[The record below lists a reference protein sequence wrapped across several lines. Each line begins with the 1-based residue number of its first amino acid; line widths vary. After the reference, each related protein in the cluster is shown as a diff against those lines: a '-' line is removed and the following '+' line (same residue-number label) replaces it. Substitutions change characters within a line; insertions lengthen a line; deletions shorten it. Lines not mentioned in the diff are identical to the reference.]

1 MPQDLD
7 SVILES
13 VKTSLLDSGLRSEER
28 LRPKIVYNDVSSGK
42 DVRTVLVDELESC
55 DSYDFSV
62 AFITKDGIASIAQ
75 ALLFEG
81 KKGRILTTDYQSFND
96 PEMFRYLLGLRDR
109 FQVRVCTDLHT
120 KGYIFHHADKG
131 DTMLIGSS
139 NLTQYALKQN
149 HEWNLRITSSEDG
162 ELLRDTN
169 REFQRLWDSAQELSE
184 EWISDYAETF
194 ERERVRRREEARSWK
209 DGEVRPNSMQA
220 EALETLRRMR
230 DEGKKR
236 ALVIAATGTGKTY
249 LSAFDVQRVKPAR
262 MLFLVHRENI
272 LDAALESFRNVIHNG
287 ATYGKYTGAVKEP
300 DRDYLFASVQ
310 SMSRHLDRFPSNHF
324 DYIVCDEIHHLVP
337 RADDNAG
344 DREVRNMY
352 ARIIDHF
359 RPGFMLGMTATPERT
374 DGANIYEVFDY
385 NIAQEVRLKDALEA
399 DLLCP
404 FHYFGISDLTVD
416 GESLDD
422 ATDFSRLVSDERV
435 RHIRDAV
442 ETYPHSGSLHKGLMF
457 CSRVEECR
465 VLSEKLNALGYR
477 TVALSAVSTVEERE
491 DAVRRLQS
499 DGTDH
504 IDFILTRDIFNEGV
518 DIPKVNEV
526 VLLRP
531 TQSVIVYI
539 QQLGRGL
546 RKADGKE
553 FLTVLDFIGN
563 YQNNYMI
570 PVALYGDNSCNQDNV
585 RRDMILN
592 TIPGVSSVSFDRI
605 TRDRIL
611 ESIGTGRIMKKS
623 VLMHSYIDLSSRL
636 GRAPTLCDLY
646 GQDSID
652 PRVVVDQFGT
662 LNAIRA
668 KAKRGA
674 IELTKDQDSLLA
686 FLSAYLVNG
695 KRPYE
700 CAVVHELLENGVTD
714 RSRISARIKGEY
726 GIDPD
731 PDAVESAVQVLSD
744 GYLVESEVKKYGHG
758 RVLEDDG
765 VRMRTSPRFARF
777 ILDGDRRALVQDV
790 ADCSSKIFISEYRGT
805 YDGMFSLYGKYSR
818 ADVCRLCCNPKNEY
832 STMYGY
838 KLLRKPNI
846 CPIFVNY
853 NKDDS
858 LNSMVKYE
866 EGFVD
871 RYTFRWATRAVAAKC
886 DLDGRMDRSLT
897 DKLEVRILDA
907 ERNGIGLPLF
917 VKKGVSDTSDFYFL
931 GWTCPVSGSDRV
943 VYMTD
948 DNGEKKPVM
957 TVELRIE
964 HPVDEKIYR
973 YLTAPIETGQ

>member
-1 MPQDLD
+1 MTQELD
-7 SVILES
+7 SGILES

-42 DVRTVLVDELESC
+42 DVRTVLIDELEAC

-75 ALLFEG
+75 ALLCEG
-81 KKGRILTTDYQSFND
+81 KRGRILTTDYQSFND
-96 PEMFRYLLGLRDR
+96 PEMFRYLMKQQGL
-109 FQVRVCTDLHT
+109 FQVKVCSDLHT
-120 KGYIFHHADKG
+120 KGYIFHHADG

-169 REFQRLWDSAQELSE
+169 REFNRLWDSAHELSE
-184 EWISDYAETF
+184 DWIAQYAETF
-194 ERERVRRREEARSWK
+194 EEERVRRREESRRWA
-209 DGEVRPNSMQA
+209 DEEVHPNSMQA
-220 EALETLRRMR
+220 DALEILQRMR
-230 DEGKKR
+230 DEGKRR

-249 LSAFDVQRVKPAR
+249 LSAFDVQRFRPAR

-272 LDAALESFRNVIHNG
+272 LDAALKSFRNVIHNG
-287 ATYGKYTGAVKEP
+287 AAYGKYTGAVKEP
-300 DRDYLFASVQ
+300 DADYLFASVQ
-310 SMSRHLDRFPSNHF
+310 SMSRHLDEFPSNHF

-337 RADDNAG
+337 RADDNSE
-344 DREVRNMY
+344 DRQVRNMY
-352 ARIIDHF
+352 SRIIEHF
-359 RPGFMLGMTATPERT
+359 KPGFMLGMTATPERT

-416 GESLDD
+416 GESMDD
-422 ATDFSRLVSDERV
+422 KTDFSRLVSDERV

-442 ETYPHSGSLHKGLMF
+442 ETYPHSGNLHKGLMF

-465 VLSEKLNALGYR
+465 VLSEKLNAVGYR
-477 TVALSAVSTVEERE
+477 TVALSADNTIEERE
-491 DAVRRLQS
+491 TAVRRLQS
-499 DGTDH
+499 DGDDH

-518 DIPKVNEV
+518 DIPKVNEI

-546 RKADGKE
+546 RKAEGKE

-570 PVALYGDNSCNQDNV
+570 PVALYGDNTCNQDNV

-611 ESIGTGRIMKKS
+611 ESIGTGRIMRKS
-623 VLMHSYIDLSSRL
+623 ALMKRYIDLSNKL

-646 GQDSID
+646 GQESID
-652 PRVVVDQFGT
+652 PIVVVQQFGS

-668 KAKRGA
+668 KTKKGA
-674 IELTKDQDSLLA
+674 LELTKDQDSLLM
-686 FLSAYLVNG
+686 FLSSYLVG
-695 KRPYE
+695 GIRPYE
-700 CAVVHELLENGVTD
+700 AAVVSELMENTVSD
-714 RSRISARIKGEY
+714 RSRIAARIKGEY
-726 GIDPD
+726 GIE
-731 PDAVESAVQVLSD
+731 PDADAIESAILILSD
-744 GYLVESEVKKYGHG
+744 GYLVESEVKKYGHS

-765 VRMRTSPRFARF
+765 DRMRTSNRFASF
-777 ILDGDRRALVQDV
+777 ILDRDRRALVRDIT
-790 ADCSSKIFISEYRGT
+790 DCSSKIFNAQYKRT
-805 YDGMFSLYGKYSR
+805 YDGRFSLYEKYSR
-818 ADVCRLCCNPKNEY
+818 ADVCRLCNNSKNIY

-838 KLLRKPNI
+838 KFLSESNI

-853 NKDDS
+853 NKDDT

-871 RYTFRWATRAVAAKC
+871 RYTFRWATRTIAAKC
-886 DLDGRMDRSLT
+886 DLNGRMDRSYS

-907 ERNGIGLPLF
+907 DENGMRLPLF
-917 VKKGVSDTSDFYFL
+917 VKKGISDNSDFYFL
-931 GWTCPVSGSDRV
+931 GWTHPVPDSDRV
-943 VYMTD
+943 VYMAD
-948 DNGEKKPVM
+948 DNGIKKPVM
-957 TVELRIE
+957 TVELRLE
-964 HPVDEKIYR
+964 QPVDEKIYR
-973 YLTAPIETGQ
+973 YLTAPVDLSE